1 MRYKSGLYVLRLL
14 PDALLTDPKT
24 RDAPGHV
31 QFSSIW
37 RVVAKLFG
45 RMNTSIKKI
54 QHAKQSDVK

>member
-1 MRYKSGLYVLRLL
+1 MRYKSGLYVLRIL

-45 RMNTSIKKI
+45 RNEY
-54 QHAKQSDVK
+54 QYQDAKQSDVK